1 MAESIDNRRPIAIL
15 IFLAA
20 IAFLAAL
27 AFLTVDLGPNWSYAL
42 GLRTQ
47 KLAGLLLVAYAIAT
61 STVVFQTITEN
72 RILTPSILGFDAF
85 YILIQTVL
93 AYGFG
98 HLPMSSKN
106 PHILFLLQT
115 AIMVGASVLIYR
127 WMLGGGKR
135 DLQFVALAG
144 LMFGILLRSVSN
156 FIQRVID
163 PGEFAVLQDR
173 MFASFNLVRAD
184 LLGISAIL
192 IGLASLIG
200 WRTRSDLDVLAL
212 GRETAI
218 SLGME
223 YSRSVRVALFLV
235 SVLVSVSTALV
246 GPVTFFGLLVA
257 HLAYRIAGTH
267 RHAFILPAA
276 VFIAS
281 TTLIAGQFVLERLF
295 AFTTS
300 LSILIEFFGGIVF
313 LFLITRRAT

>member
-1 MAESIDNRRPIAIL
+1 MAETTDSRRPVAVL
-15 IFLAA
+15 VLLAA
-20 IAFLAAL
+20 LSSVAAL
-27 AFLTVDLGPNWSYAL
+27 AFLTVDLGPNWSYAV

-47 KLAGLLLVAYAIAT
+47 KLAALVLVAYAIAT

-72 RILTPSILGFDAF
+72 RILTPSILGFDAL

-98 HLPMSSKN
+98 HLSISHSN
-106 PHILFLLQT
+106 PKILFLLQT
-115 AIMVGASVLIYR
+115 GIMVGASVLIYR
-127 WMLGGGKR
+127 WMLDGRKR

-144 LMFGILLRSVSN
+144 LMFGILLRSISN
-156 FIQRVID
+156 LLQRVID

-173 MFASFNLVRAD
+173 MFASFNLVHAD
-184 LLGISAIL
+184 LLGMSAIL
-192 IGLASLIG
+192 IGLASLIS
-200 WRTRSDLDVLAL
+200 WRMRSDLDVLAL
-212 GRETAI
+212 GRDTAI
-218 SLGME
+218 NLGLD
-223 YSRSVRVALFLV
+223 YTRAVRVALFLV

-267 RHAFILPAA
+267 RHAFILPSA

-281 TTLIAGQFVLERLF
+281 IILIAGQFILERLF

-300 LSILIEFFGGIVF
+300 LSIIIEFFGGIVF

>member
-1 MAESIDNRRPIAIL
+1 MAESIDSRRSAVVL
-15 IFLAA
+15 VFLAVLA
-20 IAFLAAL
+20 SVAAF
-27 AFLTVDLGPNWSYAL
+27 AFLTIDLGPNWSYAV

-47 KLAGLLLVAYAIAT
+47 KLAALVLVAYAIAT
-61 STVVFQTITEN
+61 STVVLQTITEN

-85 YILIQTVL
+85 YILIQTIL

-98 HLPMSSKN
+98 HLSISNTN
-106 PHILFLLQT
+106 PQILFLLQT
-115 AIMVGASVLIYR
+115 GIMVGASVLIYR
-127 WMLGGGKR
+127 WMLDGRKR

-156 FIQRVID
+156 LLQRVID

-173 MFASFNLVRAD
+173 MFASFNLVHAD
-184 LLGISAIL
+184 LLGMSAIL
-192 IGLASLIG
+192 IGVASLIG
-200 WRTRSDLDVLAL
+200 WRMRSDLDVLAL
-212 GRETAI
+212 GRDTAI
-218 SLGME
+218 NLGLD
-223 YSRSVRVALFLV
+223 YTRAARVALFLV

-267 RHAFILPAA
+267 RHAFILPSA

-281 TTLIAGQFVLERLF
+281 ITLIAGQFMLERLF

-300 LSILIEFFGGIVF
+300 LSIVIEFFGGMVF

>member
-1 MAESIDNRRPIAIL
+1 MAESIDSRRSAVVL
-15 IFLAA
+15 VFLAVLA
-20 IAFLAAL
+20 SVAAF
-27 AFLTVDLGPNWSYAL
+27 AFLTIDLGPNWSYAV

-47 KLAGLLLVAYAIAT
+47 KLAALVLVAYAIAT

-85 YILIQTVL
+85 YILIQTIL

-98 HLPMSSKN
+98 HLSISNTN
-106 PHILFLLQT
+106 PQILFLLQT
-115 AIMVGASVLIYR
+115 GIMVCASVLIYR
-127 WMLGGGKR
+127 WMLDGRKR

-156 FIQRVID
+156 LLQRVID

-173 MFASFNLVRAD
+173 MFASFNLVHAD
-184 LLGISAIL
+184 LLGMSAIL
-192 IGLASLIG
+192 IGVASLIG
-200 WRTRSDLDVLAL
+200 WRMRSDLDVLAL
-212 GRETAI
+212 GRDTAI
-218 SLGME
+218 NLGLD
-223 YSRSVRVALFLV
+223 YTRAVRVALFLV

-267 RHAFILPAA
+267 RHAFILPSA

-281 TTLIAGQFVLERLF
+281 ITLIAGQFMLERLF

-300 LSILIEFFGGIVF
+300 LSIVIEFFGGMVF

>member
-1 MAESIDNRRPIAIL
+1 MSESTNSRRPVAVL
-15 IFLAA
+15 V
-20 IAFLAAL
+20 FLAAL
-27 AFLTVDLGPNWSYAL
+27 VSVAALTFLTVDLGQNWSYAL

-47 KLAGLLLVAYAIAT
+47 KLAALVLVAYAIAT

-98 HLPMSSKN
+98 HLSISHSN
-106 PHILFLLQT
+106 PKILFLLQT
-115 AIMVGASVLIYR
+115 GIMVGASVLIYR
-127 WMLGGGKR
+127 WMLDGRKR

-156 FIQRVID
+156 FLQRVID

-173 MFASFNLVRAD
+173 MFASFNLVHAD

-200 WRTRSDLDVLAL
+200 WRMRSDLDVLAL

-218 SLGME
+218 SLGVD

-281 TTLIAGQFVLERLF
+281 TILIAGQFILERLF

-300 LSILIEFFGGIVF
+300 LSIVIEFFGGIVF

>member
-1 MAESIDNRRPIAIL
+1 MAESIDSRRSAVVL
-15 IFLAA
+15 VFLAVLA
-20 IAFLAAL
+20 SVAAF
-27 AFLTVDLGPNWSYAL
+27 AFLTIDLGPNWSYAV

-47 KLAGLLLVAYAIAT
+47 KLAALVLVAYAIAT
-61 STVVFQTITEN
+61 STVMFQTITEN

-85 YILIQTVL
+85 YILIQTIL

-98 HLPMSSKN
+98 HLSISNTN
-106 PHILFLLQT
+106 PQILFLLQT
-115 AIMVGASVLIYR
+115 GIMVGASVLISR
-127 WMLGGGKR
+127 WMLDGRKR

-156 FIQRVID
+156 FLQRVID

-173 MFASFNLVRAD
+173 MFASFNLVHAD
-184 LLGISAIL
+184 LLGISAVL

-200 WRTRSDLDVLAL
+200 WRMRSDLDVLAL

-218 SLGME
+218 NLGLN
-223 YSRSVRVALFLV
+223 YSRSVRVALLLV
-235 SVLVSVSTALV
+235 SLLVSVSTALV

-281 TTLIAGQFVLERLF
+281 TTLIAGQL
-295 AFTTS
+295 
-300 LSILIEFFGGIVF
+300 
-313 LFLITRRAT
+313 